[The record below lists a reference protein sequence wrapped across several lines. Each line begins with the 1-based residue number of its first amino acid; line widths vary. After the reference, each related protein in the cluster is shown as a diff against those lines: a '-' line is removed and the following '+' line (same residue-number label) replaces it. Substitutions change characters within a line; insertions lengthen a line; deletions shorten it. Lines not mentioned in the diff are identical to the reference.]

1 MRALLLLAGAARA
14 LTARHLLNGT
24 CASLAKRLDDSF
36 LVPRLEKAL
45 QAAKPPAVQVFA
57 NAAHSILLENFLCG
71 LPRKDLRDH
80 VVVWAADA
88 ETNGRMRRYLPS
100 VRIVDVSSAF
110 GDGEDAPFQSEAY
123 AEFAAVK
130 ALMPHAAAALGFSTL
145 TQDADVVW
153 LADVPSY
160 LRRFHAASMADSPRV
175 DTRTRPCRRKEADL
189 LRAYLETDK
198 QRADHDASLLAKGK
212 FVYDEE
218 ACRRHRCVDSVN
230 GGFTFYKSGP
240 VSTALAAWAGSCVDI
255 VASRENQP
263 ALVNALKRT
272 LPRDGCLYDEEARN
286 TTTTTWPA
294 PLTSQL
300 VVLNQDLF
308 VSGRRAAFAR
318 EALRRNELLA
328 FHANFLY
335 GWRAKCEKLRKLGLL
350 FVDVAGG
357 DVCRDPAAAT
367 CKSR

>member
-1 MRALLLLAGAARA
+1 MRALLLVAGAARA

-24 CASLAKRLDDSF
+24 CSSLSKRLDDSF

-100 VRIVDVSSAF
+100 ARIVDVSF
-110 GDGEDAPFQSEAY
+110 GNTKDAPFQSEAY

-130 ALMPHAAAALGFSTL
+130 ALMPHAAAALGFSSL

-160 LRRFHAASMADSPRV
+160 LKRFEAASMADSPRV

-189 LRAYLETDK
+189 LRAYLETDE
-198 QRADHDASLLAKGK
+198 QRASHDASLLAKGK

-230 GGFTFYKSGP
+230 GGFLFYGNGL

-263 ALVNALKRT
+263 SLVNALKGT
-272 LPRDGCLYDEEARN
+272 LPRDGCLYDDDSRN
-286 TTTTTWPA
+286 TTTTTWPV
-294 PLTSQL
+294 PLSSSL

-350 FVDVAGG
+350 FVGVPGG
-357 DVCRDPAAAT
+357 DVCRDAAAAT
-367 CKSR
+367 CRS

>member
-24 CASLAKRLDDSF
+24 CASLSKRLDDSF

-57 NAAHSILLENFLCG
+57 NAAHALLLENFLCG

-88 ETNGRMRRYLPS
+88 ETNGRMRSYLPS
-100 VRIVDVSSAF
+100 ARIVDVSSAF
-110 GDGEDAPFQSEAY
+110 GSSEDAPFQSEAY
-123 AEFAAVK
+123 AQFAAVK

-153 LADVPSY
+153 RADVPAY
-160 LRRFHAASMADSPRV
+160 LKRFHAASMADSPRV

-189 LRAYLETDK
+189 LRAYLTTDK

-212 FVYDEE
+212 FVYDEG

-230 GGFTFYKSGP
+230 GGFLFYSSGK
-240 VSTALAAWAGSCVDI
+240 TRDALAAWAGSCASI
-255 VASRENQP
+255 VAGRENQP
-263 ALVNALKRT
+263 SLVRSLKRT
-272 LPRDGCLYDEEARN
+272 LPRDGCLYDDDSRN

-294 PLTSQL
+294 PLTSDL

-318 EALRRNELLA
+318 EALHRNELLA

-350 FVDVAGG
+350 FVGVPGG

>member
-1 MRALLLLAGAARA
+1 MRALLLVAGAARA

-24 CASLAKRLDDSF
+24 CSSLSKRLDDSF

-100 VRIVDVSSAF
+100 ARIVDVSF
-110 GDGEDAPFQSEAY
+110 GNTKDAPFQSEAY

-130 ALMPHAAAALGFSTL
+130 ALMPHAAAALGFSSL

-153 LADVPSY
+153 LADVPAY
-160 LRRFHAASMADSPRV
+160 LERFQAASMADSPRV
-175 DTRTRPCRRKEADL
+175 DTRSRPCRRKEAAL
-189 LRAYLETDK
+189 LRAYLATDE
-198 QRADHDASLLAKGK
+198 QRASHDASLLAKGK
-212 FVYDEE
+212 FVYDKQ

-230 GGFTFYKSGP
+230 GGFTFYQSGL

-263 ALVNALKRT
+263 ALVNALKGT
-272 LPRDGCLYDEEARN
+272 LPRDGCLYDDDSRN

-294 PLTSQL
+294 PLSSSL

-367 CKSR
+367 CRS

>member
-1 MRALLLLAGAARA
+1 MRALLLVAGAAQA

-24 CASLAKRLDDSF
+24 CAALSTRLDDGF
-36 LVPRLEKAL
+36 LVARLEKAL

-88 ETNGRMRRYLPS
+88 ETNARMRRYLPATR
-100 VRIVDVSSAF
+100 VVDVSNAF
-110 GDGEDAPFQSEAY
+110 GDGGDAPFQSEAY

-160 LRRFHAASMADSPRV
+160 LKRFKAASMADSPRV

-189 LRAYLETDK
+189 LRAYLSTNK

-212 FVYDEE
+212 FVYDDE
-218 ACRRHRCVDSVN
+218 ACRRHRCFDSVN
-230 GGFTFYKSGP
+230 GGFLFYRNGL
-240 VSTALAAWAGSCVDI
+240 VSNALAAWAGSCASI
-255 VASRENQP
+255 VAGRENQP
-263 ALVNALKRT
+263 SLVNALKRT
-272 LPRDGCLYDEEARN
+272 LPRDGCLYDDDSRN

-294 PLTSQL
+294 PRTAQL

-318 EALRRNELLA
+318 EALHRNELLA

-350 FVDVAGG
+350 FVDVPQG
-357 DVCRDPAAAT
+357 DVCREPAAAT
-367 CKSR
+367 CRS

>member
-1 MRALLLLAGAARA
+1 MRALLLLAGAAQA

-24 CASLAKRLDDSF
+24 CSSLAARLDDSF

-45 QAAKPPAVQVFA
+45 RAAKPPAVQVFA

-88 ETNGRMRRYLPS
+88 ETNVRMRRYLPS
-100 VRIVDVSSAF
+100 VRIVDVSRAF
-110 GDGEDAPFQSEAY
+110 GSSEDAPFQSEAY

-160 LRRFHAASMADSPRV
+160 LERFRAASMADSPRV
-175 DTRTRPCRRKEADL
+175 DTRTRPCRRKEAAL
-189 LRAYLETDK
+189 LRAYLETDE
-198 QRADHDASLLAKGK
+198 QRASHDASLLAKGK
-212 FVYDEE
+212 FLYDEE
-218 ACRRHRCVDSVN
+218 ACRRHRCFDSVN

-240 VSTALAAWAGSCVDI
+240 VSSALAAWAGSCVDI

-263 ALVNALKRT
+263 ALVNALKGT
-272 LPRDGCLYDEEARN
+272 LPRDGCLYDDDSRN
-286 TTTTTWPA
+286 TTTTWPA
-294 PLTSQL
+294 PLSSSL

-318 EALRRNELLA
+318 EALHRNELLA

-367 CKSR
+367 CRS

>member
-1 MRALLLLAGAARA
+1 MRALLLVAGAARA

-24 CASLAKRLDDSF
+24 CSSLSKRLDDSF

-100 VRIVDVSSAF
+100 ARIVDVSF
-110 GDGEDAPFQSEAY
+110 GNTKDAPFQSEAY

-130 ALMPHAAAALGFSTL
+130 ALMPHAAAALGFSSL

-160 LRRFHAASMADSPRV
+160 LKRFEAASMADSPRV

-189 LRAYLETDK
+189 LRAYLETDE
-198 QRADHDASLLAKGK
+198 QRASHDASLLAKGK

-230 GGFTFYKSGP
+230 GGFLFYGNGL

-263 ALVNALKRT
+263 SLVNALKGT
-272 LPRDGCLYDEEARN
+272 LPRDGCLYDDDSRN

-294 PLTSQL
+294 PLSSSL

-350 FVDVAGG
+350 FVGVPGG
-357 DVCRDPAAAT
+357 DVCRDAAAAT
-367 CKSR
+367 CRS

>member
-1 MRALLLLAGAARA
+1 M
-14 LTARHLLNGT
+14 
-24 CASLAKRLDDSF
+24 
-36 LVPRLEKAL
+36 
-45 QAAKPPAVQVFA
+45 
-57 NAAHSILLENFLCG
+57 
-71 LPRKDLRDH
+71 
-80 VVVWAADA
+80 
-88 ETNGRMRRYLPS
+88 
-100 VRIVDVSSAF
+100 
-110 GDGEDAPFQSEAY
+110 
-123 AEFAAVK
+123 
-130 ALMPHAAAALGFSTL
+130 
-145 TQDADVVW
+145 
-153 LADVPSY
+153 
-160 LRRFHAASMADSPRV
+160 
-175 DTRTRPCRRKEADL
+175 
-189 LRAYLETDK
+189 LRAYLTTDK

-240 VSTALAAWAGSCVDI
+240 VSTALAAWAGSC
-255 VASRENQP
+255 ASILQGRENQP
-263 ALVNALKRT
+263 SLVRSLKRT
-272 LPRDGCLYDEEARN
+272 LPRDGCLYDDDSRN

-294 PLTSQL
+294 PLSSSL

-357 DVCRDPAAAT
+357 DVCRDAAAAT
-367 CKSR
+367 CRS

>member
-24 CASLAKRLDDSF
+24 CASLAKRLDDSS

-45 QAAKPPAVQVFA
+45 QAAKPPAVQVFV

-100 VRIVDVSSAF
+100 VRIVDVSF
-110 GDGEDAPFQSEAY
+110 GNTKDAPFQSEAY

-153 LADVPSY
+153 RADVPSY
-160 LRRFHAASMADSPRV
+160 LERFHAASMADSPRV

-189 LRAYLETDK
+189 LRAYLETDE
-198 QRADHDASLLAKGK
+198 QRASHDASLLAKGK

-218 ACRRHRCVDSVN
+218 ACRRHRCFDSVN

-263 ALVNALKRT
+263 ALVNALKGT
-272 LPRDGCLYDEEARN
+272 LPRDGCLYDEDMRN

-294 PLTSQL
+294 PLTSDL

-318 EALRRNELLA
+318 EALHRNELLA

>member
-1 MRALLLLAGAARA
+1 MRALLLLAGAAQA

-24 CASLAKRLDDSF
+24 CSSLAARLDDSF

-45 QAAKPPAVQVFA
+45 RAAKPPAVQVFA

-88 ETNGRMRRYLPS
+88 ETNVRMRRYLPS
-100 VRIVDVSSAF
+100 VRIVDVSRAF
-110 GDGEDAPFQSEAY
+110 GSSEDAPFQSEAY

-160 LRRFHAASMADSPRV
+160 LERFRAASMADSPRV
-175 DTRTRPCRRKEADL
+175 DTRTRPCRRKEAAL
-189 LRAYLETDK
+189 LRAYLETDE
-198 QRADHDASLLAKGK
+198 QRASHDASLLAKGK
-212 FVYDEE
+212 FLYDEE
-218 ACRRHRCVDSVN
+218 ACRRHRCFDSVN

-240 VSTALAAWAGSCVDI
+240 VSSALAAWAGSCVDI

-263 ALVNALKRT
+263 ALVNALKGT
-272 LPRDGCLYDEEARN
+272 LPRDGCLYDDDSRN

-294 PLTSQL
+294 PLSSSL

-318 EALRRNELLA
+318 EALHRNELLA

-357 DVCRDPAAAT
+357 DVCHDPAAAT
-367 CKSR
+367 CRS

>member
-1 MRALLLLAGAARA
+1 MRALLLVAGAAQA

-24 CASLAKRLDDSF
+24 CSSLSKRLDDSF

-45 QAAKPPAVQVFA
+45 QAARPPAVQVFA

-88 ETNGRMRRYLPS
+88 ATNGRMRRYLPS
-100 VRIVDVSSAF
+100 VRVVDVSRAF
-110 GDGEDAPFQSEAY
+110 GSSEDAPFQSEAY

-160 LRRFHAASMADSPRV
+160 LERFQAASMADSPRV

-189 LRAYLETDK
+189 LRAYLETDE
-198 QRADHDASLLAKGK
+198 QRASHDASLLAKGK

-230 GGFTFYKSGP
+230 GGFTFYQSGP

-263 ALVNALKRT
+263 SLVHSLKRT
-272 LPRDGCLYDEEARN
+272 LPRDGCLYDDDSRN

-294 PLTSQL
+294 PLSSSL

-318 EALRRNELLA
+318 EALHRNELLA

-350 FVDVAGG
+350 FVGVARG

-367 CKSR
+367 CRS

>member
-1 MRALLLLAGAARA
+1 MRALLLVAGAARA

-24 CASLAKRLDDSF
+24 CSSLSKRLDDSF

-100 VRIVDVSSAF
+100 ARIVDVSF
-110 GDGEDAPFQSEAY
+110 GNTKDAPFQSEAY

-130 ALMPHAAAALGFSTL
+130 ALMPHAAAALGFSSL

-160 LRRFHAASMADSPRV
+160 LKRFEAASMADSPRV

-189 LRAYLETDK
+189 LRAYLETDE
-198 QRADHDASLLAKGK
+198 QRASHDASLLAKGK
-212 FVYDEE
+212 FVYDDE

-263 ALVNALKRT
+263 ALVNALKGT
-272 LPRDGCLYDEEARN
+272 LPRDGCLYDDDSRN

-294 PLTSQL
+294 PLSSSL

-350 FVDVAGG
+350 FVGVPGG
-357 DVCRDPAAAT
+357 DVCRDAAAAT
-367 CKSR
+367 CRS

>member
-1 MRALLLLAGAARA
+1 MRALLLLAGAAQA

-24 CASLAKRLDDSF
+24 CASLSKRLDDSF

-45 QAAKPPAVQVFA
+45 QAVKPPAVQVFA

-88 ETNGRMRRYLPS
+88 ETNARMRRYLPAAR
-100 VRIVDVSSAF
+100 VVDVSNAF
-110 GDGEDAPFQSEAY
+110 GDGGDAPFQSEAY

-160 LRRFHAASMADSPRV
+160 LKRFQAASMADSPRV

-189 LRAYLETDK
+189 LRAYLTTDK

-218 ACRRHRCVDSVN
+218 ACRRHRCFDSVN
-230 GGFTFYKSGP
+230 GGFLFYRNGL
-240 VSTALAAWAGSCVDI
+240 VSNALAAWAGSCASI
-255 VASRENQP
+255 VEGRENQP
-263 ALVNALKRT
+263 SLVNALKRT
-272 LPRDGCLYDEEARN
+272 LSKDGCLYDEDARN

-294 PLTSQL
+294 PLTSDL

-350 FVDVAGG
+350 FVGVPRG

-367 CKSR
+367 CRS

>member
-24 CASLAKRLDDSF
+24 CASLSKRLDDSF

-57 NAAHSILLENFLCG
+57 NAAHSILLENFFCG
-71 LPRKDLRDH
+71 LPAPSLRDH

-100 VRIVDVSSAF
+100 VRIVDVSKAF
-110 GDGEDAPFQSEAY
+110 GSSEDAPFQSEAY

-160 LRRFHAASMADSPRV
+160 LKRFHAASMADSPRV

-189 LRAYLETDK
+189 LRAYLTTDK

-230 GGFTFYKSGP
+230 GGFLFYRNGL
-240 VSTALAAWAGSCVDI
+240 VSTALAAWAGSCASI
-255 VASRENQP
+255 VRGRENQP
-263 ALVNALKRT
+263 SLVNRFEEDVT
-272 LPRDGCLYDEEARN
+272 TRRLPLRRRDSRN

-318 EALRRNELLA
+318 EAGIGTSSSPSTRIFSTAGARSA
-328 FHANFLY
+328 RSSGSSGCCSWA
-335 GWRAKCEKLRKLGLL
+335 WRAGTC
-350 FVDVAGG
+350 
-357 DVCRDPAAAT
+357 AAT
-367 CKSR
+367 RRRRLAE